1 RPPQGA
7 GRAGPR
13 RDRQGRAVYVRQG
26 RGRSYPVI
34 ALNTDAADV
43 LDSGEVRERGHATD
57 ATLRS
62 VALLGN
68 LQELSLDGAHV
79 TDAGL
84 AQDNWCQSFM
94 PLMQHPA

>member
-1 RPPQGA
+1 
-7 GRAGPR
+7 
-13 RDRQGRAVYVRQG
+13 
-26 RGRSYPVI
+26 VI
-34 ALNTDAADV
+34 APNIDAADL

-57 ATLRS
+57 ATLRT

-84 AQDNWCQSFM
+84 AQANWCQSFM
-94 PLMQHPA
+94 PLMRHAAC